1 MEDFQIIA
9 LYFARSSAAIDET
22 HKKYGR
28 LCYSVADS
36 VLHCKEDAEEC
47 INDAYMA
54 AWNTIPPDR
63 PDHLSAF
70 LCKIVRNL
78 ALKKYGQSH
87 TKKRNRDLEVS
98 LAELGEVLLCD
109 GDISGEVE
117 LKELG
122 GHISLFLRSQPPQE
136 RDWFVRRYW
145 MFDSIKNIARDSHC
159 SQSKIKSALMRTRK
173 KLSAYLK
180 NNYFD
185 GGEV

>member
-36 VLHCKEDAEEC
+36 VLHCKEDTEEC

-54 AWNTIPPDR
+54 VWNTIPPDR

-87 TKKRNRDLEVS
+87 AKKRNPTLRCSWRS
-98 LAELGEVLLCD
+98 LAKFCPATAIYL
-109 GDISGEVE
+109 
-117 LKELG
+117 
-122 GHISLFLRSQPPQE
+122 
-136 RDWFVRRYW
+136 
-145 MFDSIKNIARDSHC
+145 AR
-159 SQSKIKSALMRTRK
+159 
-173 KLSAYLK
+173 LS
-180 NNYFD
+180 
-185 GGEV
+185 

>member
-1 MEDFQIIA
+1 MKDFQIIA

-22 HKKYGR
+22 HKKYG
-28 LCYSVADS
+28 
-36 VLHCKEDAEEC
+36 
-47 INDAYMA
+47 
-54 AWNTIPPDR
+54 
-63 PDHLSAF
+63 
-70 LCKIVRNL
+70 
-78 ALKKYGQSH
+78 QSH
-87 TKKRNRDLEVS
+87 AKKRNRDLEVS
-98 LAELGEVLLCD
+98 LT
-109 GDISGEVE
+109 
-117 LKELG
+117 ELG

-145 MFDSIKNIARDSHC
+145 MFDPIKNIARDSHC